1 MSKCEEERCAKKSVI
16 IVFYKKK
23 LNQMNFKNAILEV
36 FEDEREDGGGRVKSM
51 RENGSEVEK
60 VK

>member
-1 MSKCEEERCAKKSVI
+1 
-16 IVFYKKK
+16 
-23 LNQMNFKNAILEV
+23 MNFKNAILKV